1 MATRD
6 SIGAPIVN
14 IVVYTDS
21 KSPPKLQFKYSNIV
35 VTYSEQKKIKMYH
48 RHNINNYYTS
58 RNKK

>member
-1 MATRD
+1 MINRNYFLYIATKD

-35 VTYSEQKKIKMYH
+35 VIYSTE
-48 RHNINNYYTS
+48 
-58 RNKK
+58 